1 MNEQDIVQ
9 VVRLVAVMA
18 LVCVAASLAT
28 PKGRI
33 PLALR
38 GLAKLLQGCKVAEFQ
53 GSSTLQPCNPG
64 TLKPS
69 AWKRG
74 FAFLLVILAILL
86 ALI

>member
-1 MNEQDIVQ
+1 MNTVAFQLARIC
-9 VVRLVAVMA
+9 LVIA
-18 LVCVAASLAT
+18 LVCVAAALAT
-28 PKGRI
+28 PKGRL

-38 GLAKLLQGCKVAEFQ
+38 GLAKMLQGCKVAEFQ

>member
-1 MNEQDIVQ
+1 MNAALQIA
-9 VVRLVAVMA
+9 RLVAVLA
-18 LVCVAASLAT
+18 LLCAAAAIAT
-28 PKGRI
+28 PKGRL

-38 GLAKLLQGCKVAEFQ
+38 GLAKMLQGCKVAEFQ

-74 FAFLLVILAILL
+74 LAFLLVILAILL

>member
-1 MNEQDIVQ
+1 MNSAAFQL
-9 VVRLVAVMA
+9 VRICLVIA
-18 LVCVAASLAT
+18 LVCVAAALAT
-28 PKGRI
+28 PKGRL

-38 GLAKLLQGCKVAEFQ
+38 GLAKMLQGCKVAEFQ

-74 FAFLLVILAILL
+74 LAFALVLLAILL